1 MNIVDKIKQAR
12 LNNLSEEHKE
22 RLLKELEKRL
32 EYQEY
37 VVIGCGSH
45 FQNPKWEFE
54 PGLECPYSDKAA
66 VTDFLRKEGFHVR
79 DYINSFGVNYGIEVS
94 I

>member
-1 MNIVDKIKQAR
+1 MSIVDKIKQAR
-12 LNNLSEEHKE
+12 LDNLSDEHKKK
-22 RLLKELEKRL
+22 LLEKL
-32 EYQEY
+32 EKKLAYEEY

-79 DYINSFGVNYGIEVS
+79 DYINGFGVNYGIEVS